1 MFALKQKSILCEL
14 YQRAAR
20 AKVIKIYRVFRA
32 EDFRTALPAPRD
44 PAIEAGDL
52 GRFCCTIGL
61 VVKDS
66 NLLMMTNQTATPA
79 FSVQNHTNCGV
90 VTI

>member
-1 MFALKQKSILCEL
+1 M
-14 YQRAAR
+14 
-20 AKVIKIYRVFRA
+20 IKTYRVFRA

-61 VVKDS
+61 AGSQGPKSPHDTS
-66 NLLMMTNQTATPA
+66 RANQTATEA

-90 VTI
+90 VTM